1 MVPQFPSQAFYRAAN
16 LTVDTSHAQ
25 QKYVEDEDKS
35 VLDDT
40 VLDHNTIDS
49 GLELSPPMADSRRES
64 FAVSGTLF
72 SPKTEDWQSVDMQS
86 VPSNNPFFEQPS
98 GNSNNPFMR
107 MDHSQGHAFGQ
118 QPGGSWLMSSG
129 SGTTTPFHPFE
140 AISAEYD
147 AGSSIFQRP
156 VQGSNGF
163 NAVGNIFAPLG
174 SGEQQ
179 IPTSPQKE
187 WMATAQSAAKKMR
200 SSSPG
205 IRSHNDL
212 RRGDG
217 IRKKNARFEIPAE
230 RNLNNIDQLI
240 ASSTD
245 EQEIKELKQQKRLL
259 RNRQAALDSRQRKKL
274 HTERLEDEKKHYTAV
289 ITELEEEV
297 TGLKS
302 KMDQLLREK
311 QSCMDYIET
320 LTLEKD
326 EMIRAH
332 TLETGDLRKKV
343 GILTE
348 HVQRLEAA
356 PLANATASH
365 MNHGFP
371 GAYDEMN
378 DMDMTG
384 AWDNPGFLH
393 DYAPEHEVKQELPIL
408 PAKKSEG
415 TLADDG
421 EKGASQG
428 GLLFMLFLVGAFV
441 MSRGSTPPITRVSD
455 DVRVASETLLQNVFN
470 DAGVKAHGL
479 QPMGPQPSGTV
490 GWPQPSAT
498 SGPMGGMH
506 VAPSMLEELG
516 DALAQPTE
524 QQTNEHIFSMSP
536 NQYNGVHNQDFNPPK
551 PSTSQGRKNLAE
563 ALAEI
568 RDDKPTGAAEVYT
581 RTLLWNQIPREVV
594 RNFAKMVSECSNAQN
609 EQQCNDTT

>member
-16 LTVDTSHAQ
+16 LTVDTNHAQ
-25 QKYVEDEDKS
+25 QKYLEEEDKS
-35 VLDDT
+35 VLDENI
-40 VLDHNTIDS
+40 LDNNTIDS

-64 FAVSGTLF
+64 FA
-72 SPKTEDWQSVDMQS
+72 SVDMQS

-98 GNSNNPFMR
+98 GSSNNPFMR
-107 MDHSQGHAFGQ
+107 IDQSQTHAFGQ
-118 QPGGSWLMSSG
+118 QQSGSWLMGSG

-140 AISAEYD
+140 SIPAEYD
-147 AGSSIFQRP
+147 AGSSIFQRS
-156 VQGSNGF
+156 VQGQNGY
-163 NAVGNIFAPLG
+163 NAVGNIFAPLS
-174 SGEQQ
+174 SGEQHM
-179 IPTSPQKE
+179 PTSPQKE

-274 HTERLEDEKKHYTAV
+274 HTERLEDEKKHYTAL
-289 ITELEEEV
+289 INDLEEEV
-297 TGLKS
+297 GGLKA
-302 KMDQLLREK
+302 KMELLHREK

-348 HVQRLEAA
+348 HVQRLEAT
-356 PLANATASH
+356 PLATAQTSH

-371 GAYDEMN
+371 GAYDDMN

-384 AWDNPGFLH
+384 AWDNAGFLN
-393 DYAPEHEVKQELPIL
+393 DYAPEPEVKQEMSIV
-408 PAKKSEG
+408 PAKKTEGAASE
-415 TLADDG
+415 DSD
-421 EKGASQG
+421 KGASQG

-441 MSRGSTPPITRVSD
+441 MSRGSTPPITRVSE
-455 DVRVASETLLQNVFN
+455 DVRVASETLLQNVLN
-470 DAGVKAHGL
+470 DAGVKPQAHGL
-479 QPMGPQPSGTV
+479 QPMAPQPSGAV
-490 GWPQPSAT
+490 NWPQPTAT
-498 SGPMGGMH
+498 G
-506 VAPSMLEELG
+506 APWPPSER
-516 DALAQPTE
+516 
-524 QQTNEHIFSMSP
+524 QTNEHIFSMSST
-536 NQYNGVHNQDFNPPK
+536 QYNGVHNQDFNPPK
-551 PSTSQGRKNLAE
+551 RSTSQGRKNLAE

-568 RDDKPTGAAEVYT
+568 RDDKQTGAAEVYT
-581 RTLLWNQIPREVV
+581 RSLLWNQIPREVV